1 MSKKKHKNRSLPGTG
16 SIITSA
22 VFLSLVFGF
31 SLAGIASP
39 DRKFSEMENRS
50 LQQAPEV
57 SIERIKNGSFTGD
70 IEKYTSDQIFMK
82 DELVTMKT
90 GADSVL
96 GKRYMN
102 GVYLADD
109 DFYIQDF
116 KENTELIKTNID
128 SLNAFAD
135 GLGDGI
141 EVDFLLAPNASC
153 VLNDKLPKA
162 NQCGDQSKTAQ
173 DIQAMLSQKIHLAY
187 PEDALKTEAESCY
200 YRTDHHWTAKGAELG
215 YSALRQ
221 VMGLPVQQS
230 FERTSRELGS
240 FYGTLYS
247 KAPRTGALSDTIELV
262 TYEGNEIMV
271 SYPVAAGDHDIPA
284 ECTETG
290 GVPKKDGLF
299 VKAPES
305 TKDKYAAIMGG
316 NFALTEI
323 ETNAPSD
330 EKVLVLKDSYAN
342 AVLPELCAQFA
353 HISMIDLRY
362 YHMQEESVSE
372 YVKSHGINRVI
383 YIYNIDF
390 LNSDNNFVWLE

>member
-1 MSKKKHKNRSLPGTG
+1 MSKKKQKNRSLPGTG

-22 VFLSLVFGF
+22 VFLALVFGF

-50 LQQAPEV
+50 LQQAPKV
-57 SIERIKNGSFTGD
+57 SFEGIKNGSFTEE
-70 IEKYTSDQIFMK
+70 IESYMSDQIFLK

-90 GADSVL
+90 GADTVL
-96 GKRYMN
+96 GKRFMN

-116 KENTELIKTNID
+116 QENSQQIKTNID
-128 SLNAFAD
+128 CLNEFAK
-135 GLGDGI
+135 GLDNNI
-141 EVDFLLAPNASC
+141 EVDMLLAPNASC
-153 VLNDKLPKA
+153 VLYDKLPA
-162 NQCGDQSKTAQ
+162 PNQCGDQHKTAE
-173 DIQAMLSQKIHLAY
+173 DIRAMLDPKIHLAY
-187 PEDALKTEAESCY
+187 PEEALRTEAEECY
-200 YRTDHHWTAKGAELG
+200 YHTDHHWTSQGAELG

-221 VMGLPVQQS
+221 IMGLPARQKY
-230 FERTSRELGS
+230 ERSVRELDN

-247 KAPRTGALSDTIELV
+247 KAPRTGAQSDTIDLV
-262 TYEGNEIMV
+262 TYEGNAITV
-271 SYPVAAGDHDIPA
+271 RYPVAAGDHEIPA
-284 ECTETG
+284 ECTEVNG
-290 GVPKKDGLF
+290 IPQKEGLF

-305 TKDKYAAIMGG
+305 TKDKYAALMGG

-323 ETNAPSD
+323 ETNADSS
-330 EKVLVLKDSYAN
+330 EHVLILKDSYAN
-342 AVLPELCAQFA
+342 AVLPELCAQFS
-353 HISMIDLRY
+353 HISLIDLRY